1 MILGY
6 FMIWGRIGGV
16 FFGIVTLSAT
26 LVLAFFLGQ
35 TAGPE
40 WHIGNA
46 RLNGFNGMKGMDP
59 LTIPWFGDSRSTSKA
74 HASTTSWSRSSSW
87 SISRCACW

>member
-1 MILGY
+1 
-6 FMIWGRIGGV
+6 MIWGGISGM

-40 WHIGNA
+40 WHIGAA

-59 LTIPWFGDSRSTSKA
+59 LAGRRTSIIEGIDPLLRHGGAHRDRLSR
-74 HASTTSWSRSSSW
+74 
-87 SISRCACW
+87 RCACW

>member
-1 MILGY
+1 MIAAGILGY
-6 FMIWGRIGGV
+6 FMIWGGVGGV

-40 WHIGNA
+40 WHIGQA

-59 LTIPWFGDSRSTSKA
+59 DSLVR
-74 HASTTSWSRSSSW
+74 
-87 SISRCACW
+87 

>member
-1 MILGY
+1 
-6 FMIWGRIGGV
+6 MIWGGISGV

-40 WHIGNA
+40 WHIGPA
-46 RLNGFNGMKGMDP
+46 RAERLQRHEGHGP
-59 LTIPWFGDSRSTSKA
+59 A
-74 HASTTSWSRSSSW
+74 
-87 SISRCACW
+87 